1 MPVSRWAPDA
11 RERLETAALDLFA
24 ENGYEETTVAQI
36 ADRAGLNRA
45 TFFRH
50 FADKREVLF
59 GGEDVLAGLFADAIR
74 AASPDATLTECLQ
87 AAFTAAEVAMTPQQR
102 AKAAQRVLVVA
113 ANSELQERGLLKH
126 ARIAR
131 SINAA
136 LRERGADELTA
147 RLGAEVGMLAFT
159 IAVERWME
167 ADNDEPFPLHAAAA
181 LSDLQARAAELD
193 SRSRHS
199 ALREFSGRRRAAQA
213 AARTPSTRRGTSS
226 GTPWSAGSTGSSAT
240 VPSPPATTSSPSATR
255 PPSTSPPSESGSGL
269 SLLRHGLAA
278 DPAEYGSTSWE

>member
-1 MPVSRWAPDA
+1 MRMKGLLGRASGDDDARRKRRGRDARCDPIASTLTQPYDRIASLRVMRSGRLVYAVAVSRWAPNA
-11 RERLETAALDLFA
+11 RERLETAALDLFV

-59 GGEDVLAGLFADAIR
+59 GGEDVLARLFADAIR

-87 AAFTAAEVAMTPQQR
+87 AAFAAAEVAITSQQR

-136 LRERGADELTA
+136 LRERGVDELTA

-167 ADNDEPFPLHAAAA
+167 SDTDQPFPLHAAAA
-181 LSDLQARAAELD
+181 LSDLQVRAAELA
-193 SRSRHS
+193 SRSRLS
-199 ALREFSGRRRAAQA
+199 ALREFSE
-213 AARTPSTRRGTSS
+213 P
-226 GTPWSAGSTGSSAT
+226 
-240 VPSPPATTSSPSATR
+240 
-255 PPSTSPPSESGSGL
+255 
-269 SLLRHGLAA
+269 
-278 DPAEYGSTSWE
+278 